1 MTEFVKNIWS
11 FVSGTVVGVLG
22 GLMGLG
28 GAEFRLP
35 ILVGYFNFTTFQ
47 GIIINLI
54 VSLITVVF
62 SLIFRSSSIPLANVV
77 GNSGVVLNL
86 LAGSI
91 TGAFVGVKLAT
102 KINSDKLDDIVF
114 IFLTFLGIFMIT
126 HSFIHFDYLEFT
138 PIIRII
144 LGLFAGLIIGI
155 FSSMLGVAGGE
166 LIIPTIILLY
176 GIDIKLAGS
185 LSLCVSFPTLLIGI
199 MKYGQKGELIIV
211 KNNLS
216 FVFCMAVG
224 SVLGAFIGS
233 RILIGIGVSTLQI
246 ILGTILL
253 ISAIKIF
260 KNKRVIKNST
270 TNSQ

>member
-1 MTEFVKNIWS
+1 MKEFMKNIWS
-11 FVSGTVVGVLG
+11 FISGTVVGVLG

-35 ILVGYFNFTTFQ
+35 ILVGYFEYTTFQ

-54 VSLITVVF
+54 VSLVTVTF
-62 SLIFRSSSIPLANVV
+62 SLIFRSSSIPLASVV
-77 GNSGVVLNL
+77 ENSGVVLNL
-86 LAGSI
+86 LVGSI

-102 KINSDKLDDIVF
+102 RINSEKLDNIVF
-114 IFLTFLGIFMIT
+114 IFLMFLGFFMIT
-126 HSFIHFDYLEFT
+126 HSFIHFNYLELT

-144 LGLFAGLIIGI
+144 LGFLAGLIIGI

-185 LSLCVSFPTLLIGI
+185 LSLCVSLPTILVGI
-199 MKYGQKGELIIV
+199 MKYRQKGEMKII

-216 FVFCMAVG
+216 FVFCMAIG

-246 ILGTILL
+246 ILGTVLL
-253 ISAIKIF
+253 ISAIKIL
-260 KNKRVIKNST
+260 KNKRDLTNST